1 MWDGSHCGTS
11 GPGGRAGLV
20 QLLRRPSAR
29 ARWCRKSRLW
39 YDSPYEEAQ
48 LTVRPAGKDI
58 NGVILGRHR
67 FAKISAV
74 EGIELSPAAKKRAAE
89 YDRLGLSSEE
99 RVRRIVAIHRK
110 G

>member
-1 MWDGSHCGTS
+1 MIPRMKKRSSQS
-11 GPGGRAGLV
+11 G
-20 QLLRRPSAR
+20 RREKAS
-29 ARWCRKSRLW
+29 
-39 YDSPYEEAQ
+39 
-48 LTVRPAGKDI
+48 T
-58 NGVILGRHR
+58 GVILGRHR

-89 YDRLGLSSEE
+89 FDHLGLSSEE